1 MTDTLYKRPFSP
13 LAAFAGLALLAVL
26 AGCGNENATASDSKI
41 DVSVEAQGPASEIA
55 PKIAM
60 GDMMQGNPE
69 SPVTVIEFAS
79 MTCSHC
85 AGFHKH
91 VYPRLKE
98 NYIDTGKINFV
109 FREFPLDAYALEASI
124 MARCAGKDRYF
135 EVVHEVFVRQ
145 EEWILA
151 SSPSKIRSRLRA
163 IGEDLGITASMYETC
178 QENEALQKRIAAKA
192 AEGRTRYDVSGTPA
206 IVVNGQL
213 VEGGANYNTLAK
225 HIEGLLS
232 GDQ

>member
-1 MTDTLYKRPFSP
+1 M
-13 LAAFAGLALLAVL
+13 LAVL
-26 AGCGNENATASDSKI
+26 TGCSDASTSASDPGT
-41 DVSVEAQGPASEIA
+41 DLQTDATVEAAGPVPEL
-55 PKIAM
+55 AM

-69 SPVTVIEFAS
+69 ALVTVIEYAS

-85 AGFHKH
+85 AGFHEFA
-91 VYPRLKE
+91 YPRLKE
-98 NYIDTGKINFV
+98 EYIDTGKIHFV

-124 MARCAGKDRYF
+124 MARCAGEDRYF

-151 SSPSKIRSRLRA
+151 RGPSEIRSRLRS
-163 IGEDLGITASMYETC
+163 IGEDMGITEDMYQTC

-192 AEGRTRYDVSGTPA
+192 AEGRTRYEISGTPA

-213 VEGGANYNTLAK
+213 LEGGANYNNLAR
-225 HIEGLLS
+225 HIESILS
-232 GDQ
+232 GQQ